1 MKKLLIVVFSMV
13 SSLCL
18 FPQPMENSVNYVSI
32 LLKNEAY
39 LGIKSIGW
47 RYENNQYVFTL
58 ALNGALL
65 FEKLTNKNTFIEWD
79 IFIDIDS
86 NTKTYSWL
94 PAPEYTN
101 DLDVDYL
108 VRIIMTDT
116 GYSSRITNSKKKVN
130 KSFQYRIEENTITY
144 WIGENDLESKDQFFQ
159 QHQLEPMLARA
170 IRNH

>member
-1 MKKLLIVVFSMV
+1 
-13 SSLCL
+13 
-18 FPQPMENSVNYVSI
+18 MENSVKYVSI

-39 LGIKSIGW
+39 LGIKSIDW

-58 ALNGALL
+58 ALNNALL

-79 IFIDIDS
+79 IFSDIDS
-86 NTKTYSWL
+86 NTKTDAWL

-130 KSFQYRIEENTITY
+130 KAFQYRI
-144 WIGENDLESKDQFFQ
+144 
-159 QHQLEPMLARA
+159 
-170 IRNH
+170 